1 MNKKDLKKLV
11 SVGLLI
17 ISGISISEY
26 MKLKRKSNF
35 NKKLAYRKIALSKL
49 IDIDTLKYTVVI
61 NFGEIDSLYINFIN
75 TIKSY
80 PDIYILERTN
90 RFMKLDLSK
99 SKLRDFTI
107 DEVKIFI
114 MDLLDFSYIK
124 SIE

>member
-1 MNKKDLKKLV
+1 M
-11 SVGLLI
+11 
-17 ISGISISEY
+17 
-26 MKLKRKSNF
+26 
-35 NKKLAYRKIALSKL
+35 
-49 IDIDTLKYTVVI
+49 
-61 NFGEIDSLYINFIN
+61 N

-80 PDIYILERTN
+80 SDIYILERTN